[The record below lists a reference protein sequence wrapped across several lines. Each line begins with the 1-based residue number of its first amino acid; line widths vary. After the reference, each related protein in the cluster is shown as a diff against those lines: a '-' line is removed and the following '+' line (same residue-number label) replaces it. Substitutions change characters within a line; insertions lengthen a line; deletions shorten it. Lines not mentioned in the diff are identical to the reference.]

1 MLKYTI
7 CENVQGFIMSEI
19 VIYEDGVVS
28 LEATVEK
35 DTLWLSQKQI
45 AELFDVQRPAI
56 TKHLGNIFKS
66 DELNE
71 KVVCSILEH
80 TTKHG
85 AMSSRTQKKKTKI
98 YNLDAIISIG
108 YRVNSKRATQFR
120 IWATSILKEYLIQ
133 GYSLNQKR
141 LAQKGMKE
149 FSEAIALLET
159 TINQENLACDEAKG
173 LLDVIVGYG
182 RSWSLL
188 EGYDED
194 NLSMPTYHN
203 EHKFVLGYSEA
214 KDAISQLKKE
224 LVKKGEASELFGREK
239 AGEFDGII
247 GNIYQ
252 TFGGDD
258 LIASVEAKAANL
270 LYYIIKDHPFVDGNK
285 RIGAFLF
292 ILFLQKNKILYRT
305 NGEAKINDN
314 ALVALTL
321 MTAKSLPQ
329 QKDTVIALIVNMLV
343 DT

>member
-1 MLKYTI
+1 
-7 CENVQGFIMSEI
+7 MSEI

-35 DTLWLSQKQI
+35 DILWLSQQQI

-56 TKHLGNIFKS
+56 TKHLSNIFKS
-66 DELNE
+66 HELNE
-71 KVVCSILEH
+71 KVVCSKMEH

-85 AMSSRTQKKKTKI
+85 AMSSHTQKRTVKI

-120 IWATSILKEYLIQ
+120 IWATNILKDYLLK

-141 LAQKGMKE
+141 LQQKGFDE
-149 FSEAIALLET
+149 FHKAISLLQT
-159 TINQENLACDEAKG
+159 TIEQESIACDEAKG
-173 LLDVIVGYG
+173 LLDVIVSYG

-194 NLSMPTYHN
+194 SLSIPMSHTNNRFILDYP
-203 EHKFVLGYSEA
+203 EA
-214 KDAISQLKKE
+214 KDAIAKLKKE
-224 LVKKGEASELFGREK
+224 LMQKGEASELFGREK

-247 GNIYQ
+247 GNVYQ

-258 LIASVEAKAANL
+258 LIPTVEAKSANL
-270 LYYIIKDHPFVDGNK
+270 LYYIIKDHPFIDVNK

-292 ILFLQKNKILYRT
+292 ILFMQKNQMLCRV

-321 MTAKSLPQ
+321 MTAKSLPE
-329 QKDTVIALIVNMLV
+329 QKDTVVALIVNMLV
-343 DT
+343 DGV

>member
-1 MLKYTI
+1 
-7 CENVQGFIMSEI
+7 MSEI

-28 LEATVEK
+28 LDATVEK
-35 DTLWLSQKQI
+35 DTLWLSQQQI
-45 AELFDVQRPAI
+45 SELFGVQRPAI
-56 TKHLGNIFKS
+56 TKHLSNIFKS
-66 DELNE
+66 DELSE

-80 TTKHG
+80 TTQHG

-98 YNLDAIISIG
+98 YNLDVIISIG
-108 YRVNSKRATQFR
+108 YRVNSKQATHFR
-120 IWATSILKEYLIQ
+120 IWATNILKDHLIQ
-133 GYSLNQKR
+133 GYTLNQKR
-141 LAQKGMKE
+141 LQQKGLKE
-149 FSEAIALLET
+149 FQEAIALLQT
-159 TINQENLACDEAKG
+159 TIGNESLECDEAKG

-194 NLSMPTYHN
+194 SLSFDAVQSAD
-203 EHKFVLGYSEA
+203 KFVLGYDEV
-214 KDAISQLKKE
+214 KVAIEQLKSE
-224 LVKKGEASELFGREK
+224 LMKKGEASELFGKEK

-258 LIASVEAKAANL
+258 LIPTAEAKAANL
-270 LYYIIKDHPFVDGNK
+270 LYYIIKDHPFLDGNK

-292 ILFLQKNKILYRT
+292 ILFLHKNKMLYRS

-314 ALVALTL
+314 ALVALAL

-329 QKDTVIALIVNMLV
+329 QKDTVIALIVNMLLEEN
-343 DT
+343 

>member
-1 MLKYTI
+1 M
-7 CENVQGFIMSEI
+7 NEI

-35 DTLWLSQKQI
+35 DTLWLSQQQI

-56 TKHLGNIFKS
+56 TKHLSNIFKS
-66 DELNE
+66 NELNSE
-71 KVVCSILEH
+71 VVCSILEH
-80 TTKHG
+80 TTQHG
-85 AMSSRTQKKKTKI
+85 AMSSRIQKKKTKI

-120 IWATSILKEYLIQ
+120 IWATNILKEHLIQ
-133 GYSLNQKR
+133 GCTFNKKR
-141 LAQKGMKE
+141 LVQKGLKE
-149 FSEAIALLET
+149 FNQAIALLQT
-159 TINQENLACDEAKG
+159 TIGQENLACDEANG

-194 NLSMPTYHN
+194 NLPTPR
-203 EHKFVLGYSEA
+203 HKASQKFILEYSEA
-214 KDAISQLKKE
+214 KDAIGQLKNE
-224 LVKKGEASELFGREK
+224 LIKKGEASEIFGREK
-239 AGEFDGII
+239 AGEFDGIV
-247 GNIYQ
+247 GNVYQ

-258 LIASVEAKAANL
+258 LIPSVEAKAANL
-270 LYYIIKDHPFVDGNK
+270 LYYIIKDHPFIDGNK

-292 ILFLQKNKILYRT
+292 ILFLRKNQMLYRT

-314 ALVALTL
+314 ALVALAL

-329 QKDTVIALIVNMLV
+329 QKETVVALIVNMLV
-343 DT
+343 EGDS

>member
-1 MLKYTI
+1 M
-7 CENVQGFIMSEI
+7 MSEI
-19 VIYEDGVVS
+19 VIYEDGGVS

-35 DTLWLSQKQI
+35 DTLWLNQQQI

-56 TKHLGNIFKS
+56 TKHLSNIFKS
-66 DELNE
+66 NELSE
-71 KVVCSILEH
+71 KVVCSKMEH

-85 AMSSRTQKKKTKI
+85 AMPSRLQKKKVKI

-120 IWATSILKEYLIQ
+120 IWANKILKEYLIQ

-141 LAQKGMKE
+141 LQQKGLQE
-149 FSEAIALLET
+149 FNQAITLLQS
-159 TINQENLACDEAKG
+159 TIKQENLECDEAKG
-173 LLDVIVGYG
+173 LLDVIVSYG

-194 NLSMPTYHN
+194 SLSMPELHGTQ
-203 EHKFVLGYSEA
+203 KFVLDYAEA
-214 KDAISQLKKE
+214 TDAIAKLKHE
-224 LVKKGEASELFGREK
+224 LMQKSEVSELFGREK
-239 AGEFDGII
+239 AGEFDGIV

-258 LIASVEAKAANL
+258 LIPSVEAKAANL
-270 LYYIIKDHPFVDGNK
+270 LYYTIKDHPFTDGNK

-292 ILFLQKNKILYRT
+292 ILFLQKNQMLYRT
-305 NGEAKINDN
+305 SGEAKINDN

-321 MTAKSLPQ
+321 MTAKSLPE

-343 DT
+343 DES